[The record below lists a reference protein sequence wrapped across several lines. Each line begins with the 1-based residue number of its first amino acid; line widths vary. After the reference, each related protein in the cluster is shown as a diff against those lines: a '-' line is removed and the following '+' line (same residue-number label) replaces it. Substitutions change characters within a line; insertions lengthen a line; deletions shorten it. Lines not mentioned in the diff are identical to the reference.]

1 MAEALQQ
8 GEALPEATHE
18 DMANAIRAEAEAMKA
33 KALRGNYRVNVRDMY
48 D

>member
-33 KALRGNYRVNVRDMY
+33 KALRGNVRADVRYVY

>member
-18 DMANAIRAEAEAMKA
+18 DMANAIRADAASLKA
-33 KALRGNYRVNVRDMY
+33 KGLRGMYGLDVRHVY
-48 D
+48 G